1 MPNKKVTISTIKENI
16 SGGKYMTEK
25 KPHDYLWTEY
35 DGDESYWEELENETE
50 KKVKPINDEN
60 IKSIFEIEKER
71 LMKKDK

>member
-1 MPNKKVTISTIKENI
+1 
-16 SGGKYMTEK
+16 MTEK

-50 KKVKPINDEN
+50 KKAKPINNEN